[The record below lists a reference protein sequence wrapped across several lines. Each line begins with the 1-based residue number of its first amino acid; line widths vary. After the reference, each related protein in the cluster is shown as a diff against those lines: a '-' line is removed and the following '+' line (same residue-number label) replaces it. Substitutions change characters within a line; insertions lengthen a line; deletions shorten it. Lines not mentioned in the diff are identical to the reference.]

1 MIASIVAIAG
11 RGVIRTI
18 RMPSVLVQSVFFP
31 TFFFV
36 IYIGLYA
43 GVIALG
49 GFGTSS
55 IKNWY
60 VPFMMLQGASFAG
73 IGVGFSTS
81 LDISNGF
88 FDRLMMSPVSRIAI
102 LVGSIFGGLLRAL
115 FVSTVVLAV
124 GLIFGAHP
132 TGGFMGFFWLY
143 IAVVG
148 MCLASSCWALGL
160 VYRFK
165 DQRIAPLFP
174 IGVFVVLFTSTAHLP
189 LNVST
194 VWLQKNP
201 QLNPLT
207 EVLGLARQSF
217 MDIGVTSTETINGV
231 IALLLIV
238 FSLGAFAWTGL
249 RRYLR

>member
-1 MIASIVAIAG
+1 
-11 RGVIRTI
+11 
-18 RMPSVLVQSVFFP
+18 
-31 TFFFV
+31 
-36 IYIGLYA
+36 
-43 GVIALG
+43 
-49 GFGTSS
+49 
-55 IKNWY
+55 
-60 VPFMMLQGASFAG
+60 MLQGASFAG

-124 GLIFGAHP
+124 GLIFGARP
-132 TGGFMGFFWLY
+132 TGGLMGFFWLY

-148 MCLASSCWALGL
+148 MCVASSCWALGL

-174 IGVFVVLFTSTAHLP
+174 IGIFVVLFTSTAQVP

-194 VWLQKNP
+194 GWLQKIAQVNP
-201 QLNPLT
+201 VT

-217 MDIGVTSTETINGV
+217 MDIGVTSAETIDGV

-238 FSLGAFAWTGL
+238 FSLGVFAWTGL
-249 RRYLR
+249 RRYLG

>member
-1 MIASIVAIAG
+1 MMLSIVGIAG

-18 RMPSVLVQSVFFP
+18 RMPSVLIQSVFFP

-43 GVIALG
+43 GVITLG

-55 IKNWY
+55 IENWY

-124 GLIFGAHP
+124 GLIFGARP
-132 TGGFMGFFWLY
+132 TSGIMGFFWLY
-143 IAVVG
+143 TAVVG

-174 IGVFVVLFTSTAHLP
+174 IGVFMALFTSTAQVP

-194 VWLQKNP
+194 GWLQTIAQRNP
-201 QLNPLT
+201 VT

-217 MDIGVTSTETINGV
+217 MDVGVTSAETIDGL

-238 FSLGAFAWTGL
+238 LSLGAFAWSGL
-249 RRYLR
+249 RRYLG